1 MARNKML
8 SRYILLGLSSTFL
21 FAWEGGQTF
30 AANELPAD
38 NTITIKQDIEY
49 QTNDSI
55 KANTITGEDKSAH
68 LTITDGKN
76 QNAVFI
82 VNGGKTLSVTNLDSL
97 TILNPN
103 ESSDGLEATGNATI
117 DISNVNTVNIGT
129 KDNPFNTNEKD
140 GGQAIHGESGFVKLY
155 NIGDLNIYTNAQGIM
170 AQRSVGENP
179 SDPSVDIQANGNIHI
194 EAYDNAVMA
203 GAINDKSG
211 TAGLKMTAG
220 GTIDISSQSGAAVES
235 FDKSGSYESIGG
247 PTFIDIEGTK
257 GVSLKGA
264 YGVYTTRASAGESKL
279 NITSQEGDVY
289 IEGSQYGLVVQSS
302 GDNAYSDKTNIN
314 GTITGN
320 NVTIANTNSD
330 NYAVSINNSDVIL
343 ATNRDG
349 GTISLQS
356 QSGKAANILNK
367 NPNSLKGSLTIGDG
381 KHETNFVSNGSLSI
395 GKNATVTVADKTT
408 TYVDVNELKGSSFIQ
423 NNGGTFKAD
432 DGAKLI
438 VDNAAAGYKLFS
450 NDMNVTNWT
459 AANTSFDNA
468 FLTLDPD
475 GTVTTVSAEEAAKS
489 LGAFAAQSI
498 ALAATTNNDTAIT
511 PLLKEGADAYNSAVN
526 IGELGGAAHSTYTV
540 SNLFTDAIAAHNAA
554 QDKDIWAQY
563 LHSKESVDGLGLAGT
578 SANYDGQYNGVIVGG
593 DIIRS
598 QNKALGLAFSYTD
611 GDISGSNGAAY
622 TKNDA
627 EYYGVALY
635 GRLEN
640 PGYTLLGDISYLGG
654 SHDISQYV
662 AGQHVTAKPDTE
674 AWSVG
679 VKALRDYEVGSGTVT
694 PYIGA
699 RYLRLTTDQ
708 YTSSLGIHYD
718 SETQNLFLL
727 PVGVDYS
734 ADIDHGSWKLRPYIG
749 AGYIWTMGDRNGD
762 QTISYGNAADT
773 IAFDTADSGSFLAK
787 AGITADWNT
796 FSLGIGYAYQKSDN
810 VKNNVWMAN
819 ASFKF

>member
-1 MARNKML
+1 MV
-8 SRYILLGLSSTFL
+8 
-21 FAWEGGQTF
+21 
-30 AANELPAD
+30 
-38 NTITIKQDIEY
+38 
-49 QTNDSI
+49 
-55 KANTITGEDKSAH
+55 
-68 LTITDGKN
+68 DGK
-76 QNAVFI
+76 
-82 VNGGKTLSVTNLDSL
+82 KLSVTNLDSL

-103 ESSDGLEATGNATI
+103 GSVDGLDATDKATI
-117 DISNVNTVNIGT
+117 DISNVNTINIGT
-129 KDNPFNTNEKD
+129 KDNPFKTNKD
-140 GGQAIHGESGFVKLY
+140 GGGQAIHSLQGSVNLHD
-155 NIGDLNIYTNAQGIM
+155 IGNLNIYTEAQGIM
-170 AQRSVGENP
+170 AQRNEGNP
-179 SDPSVDIQANGNIHI
+179 SVNIQATGNIHI
-194 EAYDNAVMA
+194 EAKSNAVMA
-203 GAINDKSG
+203 GAINDNPG
-211 TAGLKMTAG
+211 TAELKMTAG
-220 GTIDISSQSGAAVES
+220 GTIDISSQSSAAVHS
-235 FDKSGSYESIGG
+235 FDQSGKYHSDG
-247 PTFIDIEGTK
+247 PTSIDIKGAK

-264 YGVYTTRASAGESKL
+264 YGVYTTRAFAGTSEL
-279 NITSQEGDVY
+279 NISSQGGDVY
-289 IEGSQYGLVVQSS
+289 IEGSQNGLVVKSTGQAANSK
-302 GDNAYSDKTNIN
+302 DTNIT

-330 NYAVSINNSDVIL
+330 MAAVSINGSNVTL
-343 ATNRDG
+343 ATNKNG

-356 QSGKAANILNK
+356 KSGKAATINID
-367 NPNSLKGSLTIGDG
+367 PNSLKKGFLTIGDG

-408 TYVDVNELKGSSFIQ
+408 TYVDVNALKGNFIQ

-432 DGAKLI
+432 AGAKLI
-438 VDNAAAGYKLFS
+438 VDNAFAGYTLFS
-450 NDMNVTNWT
+450 NATNVTNWT

-489 LGAFAAQSI
+489 LGAFAAHSI
-498 ALAATTNNDTAIT
+498 ALAATTANDTAIT

-611 GDISGSNGAAY
+611 GDISGSNGTAY

-796 FSLGIGYAYQKSDN
+796 FSFGIGYAYQKSDN

>member
-1 MARNKML
+1 MVRNKML

-49 QTNDSI
+49 QTNGSI
-55 KANTITGEDKSAH
+55 QANTITGEDKSAH
-68 LTITDGKN
+68 LTITDGKK
-76 QNAVFI
+76 QNAVFM
-82 VNGGKTLSVTNLDSL
+82 VNSGKTLLVTNLDSL
-97 TILNPN
+97 TLLNPN
-103 ESSDGLEATGNATI
+103 GSADGLEATGSATI

-129 KDNPFNTNEKD
+129 KDNPFNTNEEG
-140 GGQAIHGESGFVKLY
+140 GGQAIHGESGVVKLQ

-170 AQRSVGENP
+170 AQRNEGNP
-179 SDPSVDIQANGNIHI
+179 SVNIQANGNIHI
-194 EAYDNAVMA
+194 EAQSNAVMA
-203 GAINDKSG
+203 GAINNKPG

-235 FDKSGSYESIGG
+235 FDKSEPYESIGG

-320 NVTIANTNSD
+320 NVTIANTDSD
-330 NYAVSINNSDVIL
+330 NYAVSINNSDITL

-349 GTISLQS
+349 GTIALQS
-356 QSGKAANILNK
+356 QSGKAANIINK
-367 NPNSLKGSLTIGDG
+367 NPNSSKGSLTIGDG
-381 KHETNFVSNGSLSI
+381 EHETNFVSNGSLSI
-395 GKNATVTVADKTT
+395 GENATVTVADKTT
-408 TYVDVNELKGSSFIQ
+408 TYVDVNALKGNSFIQ
-423 NNGGTFKAD
+423 NNGGTFTAK

-438 VDNAAAGYKLFS
+438 VDNAPAGYKLFS
-450 NDMNVTNWT
+450 GFDATHVTNWT

-468 FLTLDPD
+468 FLTLGPD
-475 GTVTTVSAEEAAKS
+475 GTVMTISAEEAAKS

-563 LHSKESVDGLGLAGT
+563 LHSKESVDGFGLAGT

-611 GDISGSNGAAY
+611 GDISGSNGTAY

-796 FSLGIGYAYQKSDN
+796 FSFGIGYAYQKSDN

>member
-1 MARNKML
+1 MFKFNL
-8 SRYILLGLSSTFL
+8 QFT
-21 FAWEGGQTF
+21 
-30 AANELPAD
+30 
-38 NTITIKQDIEY
+38 IEY
-49 QTNDSI
+49 QTKDSI

-103 ESSDGLEATGNATI
+103 ESSDGLEATGSATI
-117 DISNVNTVNIGT
+117 DISKVNTVNIGT
-129 KDNPFNTNEKD
+129 KNYPFKTDEKG
-140 GGQAIHGESGFVKLY
+140 GGQAIHGESGVVKLQ
-155 NIGDLNIYTNAQGIM
+155 NIGDLNIYTDAQGIM
-170 AQRSVGENP
+170 AQKSTMNSE
-179 SDPSVDIQANGNIHI
+179 DPSVDIQANGNIHI
-194 EAYDNAVMA
+194 EAQSNAVMA
-203 GAINDKSG
+203 GAINENSG
-211 TAGLKMTAG
+211 AAGLNMTAKG
-220 GTIDISSQSGAAVES
+220 RIDISSKYGVAVES
-235 FDKSGSYESIGG
+235 FDKSDQYNGHGNTSITIHGDEGVSVVTEGNLKDENPLNPGYRQDAYAIVMLRNHISKKETTDKSSLDISSKSGDVVIQAENGG
-247 PTFIDIEGTK
+247 K
-257 GVSLKGA
+257 GVLMQLQGDA
-264 YGVYTTRASAGESKL
+264 VTTANAPEIS
-279 NITSQEGDVY
+279 
-289 IEGSQYGLVVQSS
+289 GSIS
-302 GDNAYSDKTNIN
+302 
-314 GTITGN
+314 GN
-320 NVTIANTNSD
+320 NVYITSSD
-330 NYAVSINNSDVIL
+330 TAVTVKYSDL
-343 ATNRDG
+343 TLKSNQKN
-349 GTISLQS
+349 GTVSLQS
-356 QSGKAANILNK
+356 GSGTAATVSGNDK
-367 NPNSLKGSLTIGDG
+367 HAGRLTIGDG
-381 KHETNFVSNGSLSI
+381 EHETNFVSNGSLSI

-408 TYVDVNELKGSSFIQ
+408 TYVDVNALKGKWFIQ
-423 NNGGTFKAD
+423 NNGGTFTAK

-438 VDNAAAGYKLFS
+438 VDNAAYGYKLFS
-450 NDMNVTNWT
+450 DFDATHVTNWT

-468 FLTLDPD
+468 FLTLGPD
-475 GTVTTVSAEEAAKS
+475 GTVTTISAEEAAKS

-796 FSLGIGYAYQKSDN
+796 FSFGIGYAYQKSDN

>member
-1 MARNKML
+1 M
-8 SRYILLGLSSTFL
+8 
-21 FAWEGGQTF
+21 
-30 AANELPAD
+30 
-38 NTITIKQDIEY
+38 
-49 QTNDSI
+49 
-55 KANTITGEDKSAH
+55 
-68 LTITDGKN
+68 
-76 QNAVFI
+76 
-82 VNGGKTLSVTNLDSL
+82 VNGGKKLFVKNLDSL
-97 TILNPN
+97 TILNPKG
-103 ESSDGLEATGNATI
+103 SDDGLEATGSATI
-117 DISNVNTVNIGT
+117 EISNVNTVNIGT
-129 KDNPFNTNEKD
+129 KDKRFNTNEKN
-140 GGQAIHGESGFVKLY
+140 GGQAIHGESGVVKLQ
-155 NIGDLNIYTNAQGIM
+155 NIGNLNIYTDAQGIM
-170 AQRSVGENP
+170 AQKRTIKSE
-179 SDPSVDIQANGNIHI
+179 DPSVDIQATGNIHI
-194 EAYDNAVMA
+194 EAKSNAVMA
-203 GAINDKSG
+203 GAINKNPG
-211 TAGLKMTAG
+211 AAGLNMTAKG
-220 GTIDISSQSGAAVES
+220 RIDISSKYGVAVES
-235 FDKSGSYESIGG
+235 FDNSDQYNGHGNTSITIHGDEGVSVVTEGNLKDENPLNPGHKQDAYAIVMLRNHISEEGHTDMSSLDISSKYGDVVIQAENGG
-247 PTFIDIEGTK
+247 K
-257 GVSLKGA
+257 GVLMQLQGKA
-264 YGVYTTRASAGESKL
+264 VTTDKAPK
-279 NITSQEGDVY
+279 I
-289 IEGSQYGLVVQSS
+289 IGSIS
-302 GDNAYSDKTNIN
+302 
-314 GTITGN
+314 GN
-320 NVTIANTNSD
+320 NVYITSSD
-330 NYAVSINNSDVIL
+330 TAVTVNYSDL
-343 ATNRDG
+343 TLKSNQKN
-349 GTISLQS
+349 GTVSLQS
-356 QSGKAANILNK
+356 GSGTAATVSGNDK
-367 NPNSLKGSLTIGDG
+367 HAGRLTIGDG
-381 KHETNFVSNGSLSI
+381 EHETNFVSNGSLSI
-395 GKNATVTVADKTT
+395 GENATVTVADKTT
-408 TYVDVNELKGSSFIQ
+408 TYVDVNALKGNSFIL
-423 NNGGTFKAD
+423 NNGGTFTAK

-438 VDNAAAGYKLFS
+438 VDNAAAGYKLFYGF
-450 NDMNVTNWT
+450 DATHVTNWT

-468 FLTLDPD
+468 FLTLGPD

-489 LGAFAAQSI
+489 LGAFAAHSI
-498 ALAATTNNDTAIT
+498 ALAATTANDTAIT

-796 FSLGIGYAYQKSDN
+796 FSFGIGYAYQKSDN

>member
-1 MARNKML
+1 MVRNKML
-8 SRYILLGLSSTFL
+8 GRYILLGLSSTFL
-21 FAWEGGQTF
+21 SMCGGGVQTF
-30 AANELPAD
+30 ANEPLSGAV
-38 NTITIKQDIEY
+38 TIIQDREY
-49 QTNDSI
+49 QTNGPIQATS
-55 KANTITGEDKSAH
+55 ITGNGDKAH
-68 LTITDGKN
+68 NLTIIDTGGKN
-76 QNAVFI
+76 QSAVFM
-82 VNGGKTLSVTNLDSL
+82 VNDGKKHSVENLDSL
-97 TILNPN
+97 TILN
-103 ESSDGLEATGNATI
+103 SQGSDDGLEATRSATI

-129 KDNPFNTNEKD
+129 KDNSFNP
-140 GGQAIHGESGFVKLY
+140 GGQAIHGEFGFVKLH
-155 NIGDLNIYTNAQGIM
+155 NICDLNIYTNGQGIM

-179 SDPSVDIQANGNIHI
+179 SDPSVDIQATGNIHI
-194 EAYDNAVMA
+194 EAKSNAVMA
-203 GAINDKSG
+203 GAINENSG
-211 TAGLKMTAG
+211 AAGLKMTAG
-220 GTIDISSQSGAAVES
+220 GTIDISSQSGAAVHS
-235 FDKSGSYESIGG
+235 FDLSGKYQSDG
-247 PTFIDIEGTK
+247 PTSIDIEGAK

-264 YGVYTTRASAGESKL
+264 YGVYTTRAFAGTSEL
-279 NITSQEGDVY
+279 NISSQGGDVY
-289 IEGSQYGLVVQSS
+289 IEGSQNGLVVKSTGEAANS
-302 GDNAYSDKTNIN
+302 KDTNIT

-320 NVTIANTNSD
+320 NVTIANTNTNSD
-330 NYAVSINNSDVIL
+330 MAAVSITGSNVTL
-343 ATNRDG
+343 ATNKNG

-356 QSGKAANILNK
+356 KSGKAATIDS
-367 NPNSLKGSLTIGDG
+367 NSLKKGFLTIGDG
-381 KHETNFVSNGSLSI
+381 EHETNFVSKGSLSI

-408 TYVDVNELKGSSFIQ
+408 TYMDVNALKGSSFIQ
-423 NNGGTFKAD
+423 NYGGTFTANA
-432 DGAKLI
+432 GAKLI

-450 NDMNVTNWT
+450 NLNGTAWT

-468 FLTLDPD
+468 FLTLNDD

-489 LGAFAAQSI
+489 LGAFAAHSI
-498 ALAATTNNDTAIT
+498 ALAATTANDTAIT

-563 LHSKESVDGLGLAGT
+563 LHSKESVDGFGLAGT

-611 GDISGSNGAAY
+611 GDISGSNGTAY

-796 FSLGIGYAYQKSDN
+796 FSFGIGYAYQKSDN

>member
-1 MARNKML
+1 
-8 SRYILLGLSSTFL
+8 
-21 FAWEGGQTF
+21 
-30 AANELPAD
+30 
-38 NTITIKQDIEY
+38 
-49 QTNDSI
+49 
-55 KANTITGEDKSAH
+55 
-68 LTITDGKN
+68 
-76 QNAVFI
+76 
-82 VNGGKTLSVTNLDSL
+82 
-97 TILNPN
+97 
-103 ESSDGLEATGNATI
+103 
-117 DISNVNTVNIGT
+117 
-129 KDNPFNTNEKD
+129 
-140 GGQAIHGESGFVKLY
+140 
-155 NIGDLNIYTNAQGIM
+155 M
-170 AQRSVGENP
+170 AQRSVVENP
-179 SDPSVDIQANGNIHI
+179 PDPSVYIQATGNIHI
-194 EAYDNAVMA
+194 EAKSNAVMA
-203 GAINDKSG
+203 GAINKNYSG
-211 TAGLKMTAG
+211 TAGLKMAAG
-220 GTIDISSQSGAAVES
+220 GTIDISSQSGAAVYS
-235 FDKSGSYESIGG
+235 FDKSDPYESDG

-257 GVSLKGA
+257 GVSLKGT
-264 YGVYTTRASAGESKL
+264 YGVCTTRNFVGDSNL

-302 GDNAYSDKTNIN
+302 EQSPEDNAYSDKTNIN

-330 NYAVSINNSDVIL
+330 NYAVSINNSDVTL

-349 GTISLQS
+349 GTIALQS
-356 QSGKAANILNK
+356 QSGKAANIINK
-367 NPNSLKGSLTIGDG
+367 NPNSSKGSLTIGDG

-395 GKNATVTVADKTT
+395 GENATVTVEDKTT
-408 TYVDVNELKGSSFIQ
+408 TYVDVNALKGSVFIQ
-423 NNGGTFKAD
+423 NDGGGTFQAD
-432 DGAKLI
+432 AGAKLI
-438 VDNAAAGYKLFS
+438 VDNAPAGYKLFS
-450 NDMNVTNWT
+450 DATKVTNWT

-468 FLTLDPD
+468 FLTLAPN
-475 GTVTTVSAEEAAKS
+475 GTVMTISAEEAAKS
-489 LGAFAAQSI
+489 LGAFAAHSI
-498 ALAATTNNDTAIT
+498 ALAATTANDTAIT

-773 IAFDTADSGSFLAK
+773 IAFNTADSGSFLAK

-796 FSLGIGYAYQKSDN
+796 FSFGIGYAYQKSDN

>member
-1 MARNKML
+1 
-8 SRYILLGLSSTFL
+8 
-21 FAWEGGQTF
+21 
-30 AANELPAD
+30 
-38 NTITIKQDIEY
+38 
-49 QTNDSI
+49 
-55 KANTITGEDKSAH
+55 
-68 LTITDGKN
+68 
-76 QNAVFI
+76 
-82 VNGGKTLSVTNLDSL
+82 
-97 TILNPN
+97 
-103 ESSDGLEATGNATI
+103 
-117 DISNVNTVNIGT
+117 
-129 KDNPFNTNEKD
+129 
-140 GGQAIHGESGFVKLY
+140 
-155 NIGDLNIYTNAQGIM
+155 M
-170 AQRSVGENP
+170 AQRNVGD
-179 SDPSVDIQANGNIHI
+179 DPSVDIQAKGNIHI
-194 EAYDNAVMA
+194 EAQSNAVMA
-203 GAINDKSG
+203 GTINDNFSG
-211 TAGLKMTAG
+211 AAGLNMTAEG
-220 GTIDISSQSGAAVES
+220 RIDILSKDGVAVES
-235 FDKSGSYESIGG
+235 FDKSGKYNGHGNTSITIHGDEGVSVVTEGNLEDQQDGYAIVMLRDNISKGGSTDESSLDISSKYGDVVIQAENGG
-247 PTFIDIEGTK
+247 K
-257 GVSLKGA
+257 GVLMQLQ
-264 YGVYTTRASAGESKL
+264 GEAVKPGNAPEIS
-279 NITSQEGDVY
+279 
-289 IEGSQYGLVVQSS
+289 GSIS
-302 GDNAYSDKTNIN
+302 
-314 GTITGN
+314 GN
-320 NVTIANTNSD
+320 NVYITSSDTAVTVNSS
-330 NYAVSINNSDVIL
+330 NLIL
-343 ATNRDG
+343 KSNQKN
-349 GTISLQS
+349 GTVSLQS
-356 QSGKAANILNK
+356 GSETAATVSGNDNHT
-367 NPNSLKGSLTIGDG
+367 GSLTIGDG
-381 KHETNFVSNGSLSI
+381 EHETNFVSNGSLYI

-408 TYVDVNELKGSSFIQ
+408 TYVDVNALKGHSFIQ
-423 NNGGTFKAD
+423 NEGGTFTANA
-432 DGAKLI
+432 GAKLI
-438 VDNAAAGYKLFS
+438 VDNAFFGYNLF
-450 NDMNVTNWT
+450 DGFDATHVTNWT

-468 FLTLDPD
+468 FLTLAPN

-489 LGAFAAQSI
+489 LGAFAAHSI
-498 ALAATTNNDTAIT
+498 ALAATTANDTAIT

-563 LHSKESVDGLGLAGT
+563 LHSKESVDGFGLAGT

-611 GDISGSNGAAY
+611 GDISGSNGTAY

-796 FSLGIGYAYQKSDN
+796 FSFGIGYAYQKSDN

>member
-1 MARNKML
+1 MHGR
-8 SRYILLGLSSTFL
+8 
-21 FAWEGGQTF
+21 GGQTF

-49 QTNDSI
+49 QTNGSI
-55 KANTITGEDKSAH
+55 QANTITGEGDKAH
-68 LTITDGKN
+68 NLTITDSKK
-76 QNAVFI
+76 QNAVFM
-82 VNGGKTLSVTNLDSL
+82 VNNGKTLSVANLDSL
-97 TILNPN
+97 TLLNPN
-103 ESSDGLEATGNATI
+103 GSADGLEATGSATI

-129 KDNPFNTNEKD
+129 KDNPFNTNEEG
-140 GGQAIHGESGFVKLY
+140 GGQAIHGESGVVKLK

-170 AQRSVGENP
+170 AQKSTMNSE
-179 SDPSVDIQANGNIHI
+179 DPSVDIQANGNIHI
-194 EAYDNAVMA
+194 EAQSNAVMA
-203 GAINDKSG
+203 GAINANPG

-220 GTIDISSQSGAAVES
+220 GTIDISSKSGVAVYS
-235 FDKSGSYESIGG
+235 FDNSGLYESDG
-247 PTFIDIEGTK
+247 PTSIDIEGTK
-257 GVSLKGA
+257 GVSLKGT
-264 YGVYTTRASAGESKL
+264 YGVFTTRNLAGDSKL
-279 NITSQEGDVY
+279 NITSKEGNVY

-302 GDNAYSDKTNIN
+302 GDNAYSDKTTIN

-330 NYAVSINNSDVIL
+330 NYAVSINNSDVTL

-349 GTISLQS
+349 GTIALQS
-356 QSGKAANILNK
+356 QSGKAANIINK
-367 NPNSLKGSLTIGDG
+367 NPNSSKGSLTIGNG

-395 GKNATVTVADKTT
+395 GENATVTVADKTT
-408 TYVDVNELKGSSFIQ
+408 TYVDVNALKGSSFIQ

-450 NDMNVTNWT
+450 NATHVTNWT

-468 FLTLDPD
+468 FLTLNPD

-489 LGAFAAQSI
+489 LGAFAAHSI

-563 LHSKESVDGLGLAGT
+563 LHSKESVDGFGLAGT

-787 AGITADWNT
+787 AGLTADWNA
-796 FSLGIGYAYQKSDN
+796 FSFGIGYAYQKSDN
-810 VKNNVWMAN
+810 VKNNIWMAN

>member
-1 MARNKML
+1 M
-8 SRYILLGLSSTFL
+8 
-21 FAWEGGQTF
+21 
-30 AANELPAD
+30 
-38 NTITIKQDIEY
+38 
-49 QTNDSI
+49 
-55 KANTITGEDKSAH
+55 
-68 LTITDGKN
+68 
-76 QNAVFI
+76 
-82 VNGGKTLSVTNLDSL
+82 VNSGKTLSVANLDSL
-97 TILNPN
+97 TLLNPN
-103 ESSDGLEATGNATI
+103 ESADGLEATDKAII
-117 DISNVNTVNIGT
+117 DISNVNTINIGT
-129 KDNPFNTNEKD
+129 KDKPFNTNED
-140 GGQAIHGESGFVKLY
+140 HGGQAIHGEFGSVTLHD
-155 NIGDLNIYTNAQGIM
+155 IGDLNIYTNAQGIM
-170 AQRSVGENP
+170 AQRNEGNP
-179 SDPSVDIQANGNIHI
+179 SVNIQANGNIHI

-203 GAINDKSG
+203 GAINNNQG
-211 TAGLKMTAG
+211 TAELKMTAG
-220 GTIDISSQSGAAVES
+220 GTIDISSQSGAAVHS
-235 FDKSGSYESIGG
+235 FDKSGRYESNG

-257 GVSLKGA
+257 GVSLKGT
-264 YGVYTTRASAGESKL
+264 YGVFTTRNLAGDSNL

-330 NYAVSINNSDVIL
+330 NYAVSINNSEVTL

-349 GTISLQS
+349 GTIALQS
-356 QSGKAANILNK
+356 QSGKAANIINK
-367 NPNSLKGSLTIGDG
+367 NPNSSKGSLTIGDG

-395 GKNATVTVADKTT
+395 GKNATVIVADKTT
-408 TYVDVNELKGSSFIQ
+408 TYVDVNALKGSAFIQ
-423 NNGGTFKAD
+423 NNSGGTFQAD
-432 DGAKLI
+432 AGAKLI
-438 VDNAAAGYKLFS
+438 VDNAPAGYKLFS
-450 NDMNVTNWT
+450 DATKVTNWT

-468 FLTLDPD
+468 FLTLAPD
-475 GTVTTVSAEEAAKS
+475 GTVMTISAEEAAKS
-489 LGAFAAQSI
+489 LGAFAAHSI
-498 ALAATTNNDTAIT
+498 ALAATTANDTAIT

-773 IAFDTADSGSFLAK
+773 IAFNTADSGSFLAK

-796 FSLGIGYAYQKSDN
+796 FSFGIGYAYQKSDN

>member
-1 MARNKML
+1 
-8 SRYILLGLSSTFL
+8 
-21 FAWEGGQTF
+21 
-30 AANELPAD
+30 
-38 NTITIKQDIEY
+38 
-49 QTNDSI
+49 
-55 KANTITGEDKSAH
+55 
-68 LTITDGKN
+68 
-76 QNAVFI
+76 
-82 VNGGKTLSVTNLDSL
+82 
-97 TILNPN
+97 
-103 ESSDGLEATGNATI
+103 
-117 DISNVNTVNIGT
+117 
-129 KDNPFNTNEKD
+129 
-140 GGQAIHGESGFVKLY
+140 
-155 NIGDLNIYTNAQGIM
+155 M
-170 AQRSVGENP
+170 AQRIVGN
-179 SDPSVDIQANGNIHI
+179 PSVDIQANRNIHI
-194 EAYDNAVMA
+194 EAQSNAVMA
-203 GAINDKSG
+203 GAINKNPG

-220 GTIDISSQSGAAVES
+220 GTIDISSKSGVAVES
-235 FDKSGSYESIGG
+235 FDKSGDDYYSDG
-247 PTFIDIEGTK
+247 PTSIDIEGAK

-264 YGVYTTRASAGESKL
+264 YGVYTTRAFVGTSEL
-279 NITSQEGDVY
+279 NISSQGGDVY
-289 IEGSQYGLVVQSS
+289 IEGSQKGLVVQSTGQAANS
-302 GDNAYSDKTNIN
+302 KDTNIT

-320 NVTIANTNSD
+320 NVTIANTNTNSD
-330 NYAVSINNSDVIL
+330 MAAVSITGSSVTL
-343 ATNRDG
+343 ATNKNG
-349 GTISLQS
+349 GTIFLQS
-356 QSGKAANILNK
+356 QSGKAAIINE
-367 NPNSLKGSLTIGDG
+367 NPTSSKGSLTIGDG

-395 GKNATVTVADKTT
+395 EKNATVTVEDKTT
-408 TYVDVNELKGSSFIQ
+408 TYVDVNALKGKSFIQ
-423 NNGGTFKAD
+423 NNGGTFTAK

-438 VDNAAAGYKLFS
+438 VDNAAYGYELFS
-450 NDMNVTNWT
+450 DFDATHVTNWT

-468 FLTLDPD
+468 FLTLGPD

-489 LGAFAAQSI
+489 LGAFAAHSI
-498 ALAATTNNDTAIT
+498 ALAATTANDTAIT

-796 FSLGIGYAYQKSDN
+796 FSFGIGYAYQKSDN

>member
-1 MARNKML
+1 MV
-8 SRYILLGLSSTFL
+8 
-21 FAWEGGQTF
+21 
-30 AANELPAD
+30 
-38 NTITIKQDIEY
+38 
-49 QTNDSI
+49 
-55 KANTITGEDKSAH
+55 
-68 LTITDGKN
+68 DGK
-76 QNAVFI
+76 
-82 VNGGKTLSVTNLDSL
+82 KLSVTNLDSL
-97 TILNPN
+97 TILNPKG
-103 ESSDGLEATGNATI
+103 SSDGLDATGKAII
-117 DISNVNTVNIGT
+117 DISKVNTVNIGT
-129 KDNPFNTNEKD
+129 KDKPFNTNETH
-140 GGQAIHGESGFVKLY
+140 GGQAIHSLQGSVNLHDI
-155 NIGDLNIYTNAQGIM
+155 NDLNIYTEAQGIM
-170 AQRSVGENP
+170 AQRNEGNP
-179 SDPSVDIQANGNIHI
+179 SVNIQAKGNIHI
-194 EAYDNAVMA
+194 EAKSNAVMA
-203 GAINDKSG
+203 GAINKNPG
-211 TAGLKMTAG
+211 AAGLNMTAEG
-220 GTIDISSQSGAAVES
+220 RIDISSKYGIAVES
-235 FDKSGSYESIGG
+235 YDDSYPYQGHGNTSITIHGDEGVSVVTEGNPEDENPLNPGHKQDAYAIVMLRNYPSGKEKSSLDISSKSGDVVIQAENGG
-247 PTFIDIEGTK
+247 K
-257 GVSLKGA
+257 GVLMQLQ
-264 YGVYTTRASAGESKL
+264 GEAFKTENAPEIS
-279 NITSQEGDVY
+279 
-289 IEGSQYGLVVQSS
+289 GSIS
-302 GDNAYSDKTNIN
+302 
-314 GTITGN
+314 GN
-320 NVTIANTNSD
+320 NVYITSSD
-330 NYAVSINNSDVIL
+330 TAVTVKCSELIL
-343 ATNRDG
+343 KSNQKN
-349 GTISLQS
+349 GTVSLQS
-356 QSGKAANILNK
+356 GSEIAATVSGNDKHA
-367 NPNSLKGSLTIGDG
+367 GSLTIGDG

-395 GKNATVTVADKTT
+395 GENATVTVADKTT
-408 TYVDVNELKGSSFIQ
+408 TYVDVNALKGKFIQ

-432 DGAKLI
+432 AGAKLI
-438 VDNAAAGYKLFS
+438 VDNAVAGYELFS
-450 NDMNVTNWT
+450 DFDATHVTNWT

-468 FLTLDPD
+468 FLTLGPD
-475 GTVTTVSAEEAAKS
+475 GTVTTISAEEAAKS
-489 LGAFAAQSI
+489 LGAFAAHSI
-498 ALAATTNNDTAIT
+498 ALAATTANDTAIT

-563 LHSKESVDGLGLAGT
+563 LHSKESVDGFGLAGT

-611 GDISGSNGAAY
+611 GDISGSNGTAY

-796 FSLGIGYAYQKSDN
+796 FSFGIGYAYQKSDN

>member
-1 MARNKML
+1 
-8 SRYILLGLSSTFL
+8 
-21 FAWEGGQTF
+21 
-30 AANELPAD
+30 
-38 NTITIKQDIEY
+38 
-49 QTNDSI
+49 
-55 KANTITGEDKSAH
+55 
-68 LTITDGKN
+68 
-76 QNAVFI
+76 
-82 VNGGKTLSVTNLDSL
+82 
-97 TILNPN
+97 
-103 ESSDGLEATGNATI
+103 
-117 DISNVNTVNIGT
+117 
-129 KDNPFNTNEKD
+129 
-140 GGQAIHGESGFVKLY
+140 
-155 NIGDLNIYTNAQGIM
+155 M
-170 AQRSVGENP
+170 AQRSVGNNP

-203 GAINDKSG
+203 GAINDKPG

-220 GTIDISSQSGAAVES
+220 GTIDISSQSGAAVRS
-235 FDKSGSYESIGG
+235 FDYSDPYSSDGG
-247 PTFIDIEGTK
+247 PTSMNIEGAK
-257 GVSLKGA
+257 GVSLKGT
-264 YGVYTTRASAGESKL
+264 YGVYTTRNSAGESKL

-289 IEGSQYGLVVQSS
+289 IEGSKYGLFQSS
-302 GDNAYSDKTNIN
+302 GANAYSDKTNIN

-330 NYAVSINNSDVIL
+330 NYAVSINNSSVFL

-349 GTISLQS
+349 GTIFLQS
-356 QSGKAANILNK
+356 QSGKAAIITK
-367 NPNSLKGSLTIGDG
+367 NPNSSQGSLTIGDG

-395 GKNATVTVADKTT
+395 GENATVTVADKTT
-408 TYVDVNELKGSSFIQ
+408 TYVDVNALKSKPFIQ

-438 VDNAAAGYKLFS
+438 VDNAPAGYKLFF
-450 NDMNVTNWT
+450 NPNGTAWT

-468 FLTLDPD
+468 FLTLNDD

-489 LGAFAAQSI
+489 LGAFAAHSI
-498 ALAATTNNDTAIT
+498 ALAATTANDTAIT

-563 LHSKESVDGLGLAGT
+563 LHSKESVDGFGLAGT

-796 FSLGIGYAYQKSDN
+796 FSFGFGYAYQKSDN

>member
-1 MARNKML
+1 ML
-8 SRYILLGLSSTFL
+8 QGVGSAVLCVC
-21 FAWEGGQTF
+21 GGGVQTF
-30 AANELPAD
+30 AADKLPSGD
-38 NTITIKQDIEY
+38 VTIAQNSEY
-49 QTNDSI
+49 QTDGSI
-55 KANTITGEDKSAH
+55 PANTITGEDKSAH
-68 LTITDGKN
+68 LTITDGKK
-76 QNAVFI
+76 QNAVFM
-82 VNGGKTLSVTNLDSL
+82 VNGGKTLPVTNLDSL
-97 TILNPN
+97 TILNHN
-103 ESSDGLEATGNATI
+103 RSDDGLEATGSATI
-117 DISNVNTVNIGT
+117 EISNVNTVNIGT
-129 KDNPFNTNEKD
+129 KNDLFNT

-155 NIGDLNIYTNAQGIM
+155 NIGDLNIYTNGQGIM
-170 AQRSVGENP
+170 AQRIVGN
-179 SDPSVDIQANGNIHI
+179 PSVDIQANGNIHI
-194 EAYDNAVMA
+194 EAQSNAVMA
-203 GAINDKSG
+203 GAINNTPG
-211 TAGLKMTAG
+211 TAKLKMTAG
-220 GTIDISSQSGAAVES
+220 GTIDILSQSSAAVHS
-235 FDKSGSYESIGG
+235 FDKSQDWKSDG
-247 PTFIDIEGTK
+247 PTSIDIEGTK
-257 GVSLKGA
+257 GVSLKGT
-264 YGVYTTRASAGESKL
+264 YGVFTTRNFAGESKL

-302 GDNAYSDKTNIN
+302 EQSPEDNAYSDKTNIN

-320 NVTIANTNSD
+320 NVTIANTNSN
-330 NYAVSINNSDVIL
+330 NYAVSINNSEVTL

-349 GTISLQS
+349 GTIALQS
-356 QSGKAANILNK
+356 QSGKAANIINK
-367 NPNSLKGSLTIGDG
+367 NPNSSKGSLTIGDG
-381 KHETNFVSNGSLSI
+381 EHETNFVSNGSLSI
-395 GKNATVTVADKTT
+395 GENATVTVEDKTT
-408 TYVDVNELKGSSFIQ
+408 TYVDVNALKGKSFIQ
-423 NNGGTFKAD
+423 NNGGTFTAK

-438 VDNAAAGYKLFS
+438 VDNAAYGDKLFSKLFS
-450 NDMNVTNWT
+450 NATNVTNWT

-468 FLTLDPD
+468 FLTLGPD

-489 LGAFAAQSI
+489 LGAFAAHSI
-498 ALAATTNNDTAIT
+498 ALAATTANDTAIT

-554 QDKDIWAQY
+554 QDKDIRAQY

-611 GDISGSNGAAY
+611 GDISGSNGTAY

-796 FSLGIGYAYQKSDN
+796 FSFGIGYAYQKSDN

>member
-21 FAWEGGQTF
+21 FTGGGVQTF
-30 AANELPAD
+30 AANELPSG
-38 NTITIKQDIEY
+38 NVTITQDSEY
-49 QTNDSI
+49 QATGPI
-55 KANTITGEDKSAH
+55 QATYITGEGDKAH
-68 LTITDGKN
+68 NLTITDGEK
-76 QNAVFI
+76 QNAVFM
-82 VNGGKTLSVTNLDSL
+82 VNGIKTLPVTNLDSL

-103 ESSDGLEATGNATI
+103 KSSDGLEATGKATI
-117 DISNVNTVNIGT
+117 AISNVNTVNIGT
-129 KDNPFNTNEKD
+129 KDNPFNTNEGG
-140 GGQAIHGESGFVKLY
+140 GGQAIHGESGFVTLHG
-155 NIGDLNIYTNAQGIM
+155 IGDLNIYTNAQGIM

-179 SDPSVDIQANGNIHI
+179 SAPSVDIQANGNIHI
-194 EAYDNAVMA
+194 EAQSNAVMA
-203 GAINDKSG
+203 GAINDNSG
-211 TAGLKMTAG
+211 TAGLKMTAS
-220 GTIDISSQSGAAVES
+220 GTIDISSQSGAAVHS
-235 FDKSGSYESIGG
+235 FDKSGDYKSDG
-247 PTFIDIEGTK
+247 PTSIDIEGTK
-257 GVSLKGA
+257 GVSLKGT
-264 YGVYTTRASAGESKL
+264 YGVFTTRNLAGDSKL
-279 NITSQEGDVY
+279 NITSKEGNVY

-302 GDNAYSDKTNIN
+302 GDNAYSDKTTIN

-330 NYAVSINNSDVIL
+330 NYAVSINNSDVTL

-349 GTISLQS
+349 GTIALQS
-356 QSGKAANILNK
+356 QSGKAANIINK
-367 NPNSLKGSLTIGDG
+367 NPNSSKGSLTIGNG

-395 GKNATVTVADKTT
+395 GENATVTVADKTT
-408 TYVDVNELKGSSFIQ
+408 TYVDVNALKGNSFIQ

-450 NDMNVTNWT
+450 NATNVTNWT

-468 FLTLDPD
+468 FLTLNPD

-489 LGAFAAQSI
+489 LGAFAAHSI

-563 LHSKESVDGLGLAGT
+563 LHSKESVDGFGLAGT

-611 GDISGSNGAAY
+611 GDISGSNGTAY

-679 VKALRDYEVGSGTVT
+679 VKALRDYEAGAGTVT

-787 AGITADWNT
+787 AGLTADWNT
-796 FSLGIGYAYQKSDN
+796 FSFGIGYAYQKSDN
-810 VKNNVWMAN
+810 VKNNIWMAN

>member
-1 MARNKML
+1 ML

-21 FAWEGGQTF
+21 FMGGRGGVQTF
-30 AANELPAD
+30 AAELPPGD
-38 NTITIKQDIEY
+38 VTIAQNSEY
-49 QTNDSI
+49 QTNGSI
-55 KANTITGEDKSAH
+55 QANTTITGEDNSAH
-68 LTITDGKN
+68 LTITDSKK
-76 QNAVFI
+76 QYAVFM
-82 VNGGKTLSVTNLDSL
+82 VNGGKKLSVTNLDSL

-103 ESSDGLEATGNATI
+103 KSSDGLEATSKAII
-117 DISNVNTVNIGT
+117 DISNVNTINIGT
-129 KDNPFNTNEKD
+129 KGNPFNTNED
-140 GGQAIHGESGFVKLY
+140 HGGQAIHGESGFVKLHG
-155 NIGDLNIYTNAQGIM
+155 IGDLNIYTNAQGIM

-194 EAYDNAVMA
+194 EAKSNAVMA
-203 GAINDKSG
+203 GAINNNRG

-235 FDKSGSYESIGG
+235 FDRSGDYYSDG
-247 PTFIDIEGTK
+247 PTSIDIEGTK

-264 YGVYTTRASAGESKL
+264 YGVYTTRALAGESKL

-289 IEGSQYGLVVQSS
+289 IKGSQYGLVVQSS
-302 GDNAYSDKTNIN
+302 GDNAYPDKTNIN

-330 NYAVSINNSDVIL
+330 NYAVSINNSNVIL

-356 QSGKAANILNK
+356 QSGKAAIINK
-367 NPNSLKGSLTIGDG
+367 NLNSSKGSLTIGDG
-381 KHETNFVSNGSLSI
+381 EHETNFVSNGSLSI

-408 TYVDVNELKGSSFIQ
+408 TYVDVNALKGSSFIQ
-423 NNGGTFKAD
+423 NNGGTFTANA
-432 DGAKLI
+432 GAKLI

-450 NDMNVTNWT
+450 NPNVTAWT

-468 FLTLDPD
+468 FLTLDPN

-489 LGAFAAQSI
+489 LGAFAAHSI
-498 ALAATTNNDTAIT
+498 ALAATTANDTAIT

-563 LHSKESVDGLGLAGT
+563 LHSKESVDGFGLAGT

-611 GDISGSNGAAY
+611 GDISGSNGTAY

-762 QTISYGNAADT
+762 QTISYGNATDT

-796 FSLGIGYAYQKSDN
+796 FSFGIGYAYQKSDN

>member
-1 MARNKML
+1 
-8 SRYILLGLSSTFL
+8 
-21 FAWEGGQTF
+21 
-30 AANELPAD
+30 
-38 NTITIKQDIEY
+38 
-49 QTNDSI
+49 
-55 KANTITGEDKSAH
+55 
-68 LTITDGKN
+68 
-76 QNAVFI
+76 
-82 VNGGKTLSVTNLDSL
+82 
-97 TILNPN
+97 
-103 ESSDGLEATGNATI
+103 
-117 DISNVNTVNIGT
+117 
-129 KDNPFNTNEKD
+129 
-140 GGQAIHGESGFVKLY
+140 
-155 NIGDLNIYTNAQGIM
+155 M

-203 GAINDKSG
+203 GAINNNQG
-211 TAGLKMTAG
+211 TAELKMTAG
-220 GTIDISSQSGAAVES
+220 GTIDISSQSGAAVHS
-235 FDKSGSYESIGG
+235 FDKSGRYESDG

-257 GVSLKGA
+257 GVSLKGT
-264 YGVYTTRASAGESKL
+264 YGVFTTRNLAGDSNL

-302 GDNAYSDKTNIN
+302 GNNAYSDKTNIN

-330 NYAVSINNSDVIL
+330 NYAVSINNSEVTL

-349 GTISLQS
+349 GTIALQS
-356 QSGKAANILNK
+356 QSGKAANIINK
-367 NPNSLKGSLTIGDG
+367 NPNSSKGSLTIGDG
-381 KHETNFVSNGSLSI
+381 EHETNFVSNGSLSI

-408 TYVDVNELKGSSFIQ
+408 TYVDVNALKDKPFIQ
-423 NNGGTFKAD
+423 NDGGGTFQAD
-432 DGAKLI
+432 AGAKLI
-438 VDNAAAGYKLFS
+438 VDNATAGYQLFS
-450 NDMNVTNWT
+450 DATKVTNWT

-468 FLTLDPD
+468 FLTLNDN

-489 LGAFAAQSI
+489 LGAFAAHSI
-498 ALAATTNNDTAIT
+498 ALAATTANDTAIT

-563 LHSKESVDGLGLAGT
+563 LHSKESVDGFGLAGT

-611 GDISGSNGAAY
+611 GDISGSNGTAY

-694 PYIGA
+694 PYIGV

-796 FSLGIGYAYQKSDN
+796 FSFGIGYAYQKSDN